1 MNRIAL
7 LALALF
13 ALLALAINAI
23 AVSDDWW
30 IVLLTVLAAMA
41 VFTVI
46 GHDVRRLMEQ
56 EDDDAGDVAAPA
68 PAPAPAPARGSGA
81 PARPGQDF
89 TGAAGDERVVVVTTG
104 PVAAEDVLPALGL
117 PDAPGRLSI
126 MVVAPEGVGHVNADD
141 ERHYVAARKAEG
153 DTVGALRRAGI
164 HAAGHVGD
172 HSPSQAIEDA
182 LALFPAPRVVVLT
195 NGADAATLHAD
206 VDAVALAGRTGA
218 SVEFVDLSP
227 GRRTSG

>member
-7 LALALF
+7 LALAFF

-30 IVLLTVLAAMA
+30 IVLLTVVAAMA

-46 GHDVRRLMEQ
+46 GRDVRRLMDQ
-56 EDDDAGDVAAPA
+56 DDDERDAPPA
-68 PAPAPAPARGSGA
+68 PAPAPAPARDSGA
-81 PARPGQDF
+81 PARPGPDF
-89 TGAAGDERVVVVTTG
+89 TGAPGDERVVVVTTG

-117 PDAPGRLSI
+117 PDTPGRLSI
-126 MVVAPEGVGHVNADD
+126 MVVAPEGVGHKTADD
-141 ERHYVAARKAEG
+141 ERHYIAARKAEG

-182 LALFPAPRVVVLT
+182 LALFPAPRVVVLAS
-195 NGADAATLHAD
+195 GSDAAVLREH
-206 VDAVALAGRTGA
+206 VDAIALAKRTGA

-227 GRRTSG
+227 GRRASE

>member
-7 LALALF
+7 LALAFF

-30 IVLLTVLAAMA
+30 IVLLTVVAAMA

-46 GHDVRRLMEQ
+46 GHDVRRLMDQE
-56 EDDDAGDVAAPA
+56 EDDGDDARPA

-81 PARPGQDF
+81 PARPGADF
-89 TGAAGDERVVVVTTG
+89 TGAPGDERVVIVTTG

-117 PDAPGRLSI
+117 PDTPGRLSI
-126 MVVAPEGVGHVNADD
+126 MVVAPEGVGHKTADD
-141 ERHYVAARKAEG
+141 ERHYIAARKAEG

-195 NGADAATLHAD
+195 RGADAATLRAD

-227 GRRTSG
+227 GRRASD